1 MFSAMLVG
9 ALHLLLN
16 MLKLDLNRTGKKKKH
31 NFAHLY
37 TPAKTRAKG
46 MSLAMKLLR

>member
-16 MLKLDLNRTGKKKKH
+16 MLKLDLNRTGKKKH